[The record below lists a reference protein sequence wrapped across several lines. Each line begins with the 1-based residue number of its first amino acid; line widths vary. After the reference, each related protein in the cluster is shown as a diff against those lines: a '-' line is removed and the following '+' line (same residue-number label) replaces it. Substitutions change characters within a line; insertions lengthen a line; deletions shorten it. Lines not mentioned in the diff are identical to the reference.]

1 MAKEFFKA
9 HFFPKQCGRFAWLT
23 NSLNYYLSVFFFNAF
38 PFPQREAGLRETLRY
53 AGDLVSEGNSVLI
66 FPEGKRSETGAIDTF
81 RPGVGILASRLNIPV
96 VPVRVEGVDR
106 VLRVGWNMAR
116 PGRVRVKLGAPLQ
129 LHGDDYAHLAQQV
142 EQAVQQL

>member
-9 HFFPKQCGRFAWLT
+9 HFFPKQYGRLAWVT
-23 NSLNYYLSVFFFNAF
+23 NSLNYYLSVLFFNAF

-53 AGDLVSEGNSVLI
+53 AGDLVSEGHNVLI
-66 FPEGKRSETGAIDTF
+66 FPEGKRSKTGAIDAF

-96 VPVRVEGVDR
+96 VPVRVDGVDQ

-116 PGRVRVKLGAPLQ
+116 PGRVRVKFGVPLQ
-129 LHGDDYAHLAQQV
+129 LHGDDYAALARQV
-142 EQAVQQL
+142 EQAVTKL